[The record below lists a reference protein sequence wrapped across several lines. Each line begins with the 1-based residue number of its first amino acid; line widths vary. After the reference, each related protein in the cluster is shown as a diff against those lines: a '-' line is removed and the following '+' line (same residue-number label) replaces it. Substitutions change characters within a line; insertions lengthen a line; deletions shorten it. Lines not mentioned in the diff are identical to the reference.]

1 MPETENFNTLISA
14 LAGNRHSAVI
24 YADAGGCIGFWNSG
38 AEVLFGH
45 LAAEALGKRVDLMVP
60 EQYRE
65 MHWTGFNRTIG
76 SAWRG
81 STAWGAVPGLHKN
94 GHEIALEV
102 FLIPIQGASERVEG
116 VMAIFRFPLSET
128 GPSTKA

>member
-1 MPETENFNTLISA
+1 MPEPENFNAFISA
-14 LAGNRHSAVI
+14 LAGNRHSAII
-24 YADAGGCIGFWNSG
+24 YADADGCIGFWNTG

-45 LAAEALGKRVDLMVP
+45 LAAESLGKRVDLIVP

-81 STAWGAVPGLHKN
+81 SADWRPIPGLHKY
-94 GHEIALEV
+94 GQQIALEV
-102 FLIPIQGASERVEG
+102 FLVPVQGASERVEG
-116 VMAIFRFPLSET
+116 VLAIFRLPLSET
-128 GPSTKA
+128 GSSS